1 MNIYSCPHC
10 GHSYKGEAW
19 LKKHILKCSKN
30 PALKSAKKPAKKPA
44 KCAKSVKTRR
54 KSLDSSLRIK
64 VWETYIGQK
73 IQARCF
79 CCHDAKRPIRP
90 FSYSN
95 TFQAGHIISHANGG
109 ADSIENL
116 LPICR
121 DCNMNMGAENWDDY
135 VARQPHLP
143 LRTRGHNP
151 PEKVVWATTV
161 IQSLGR
167 MYLERKNPLSSWRLA
182 WNNRFKCP
190 LAPIFQKIEVDLSL
204 DEIGAQLQT
213 VHNISST
220 QQISSLHLQ

>member
-1 MNIYSCPHC
+1 MSIYSCPHC

-19 LKKHILKCSKN
+19 LNKHIAKCSKHPIHKGPRFKARKTTTPRPSAN
-30 PALKSAKKPAKKPA
+30 PKPVK
-44 KCAKSVKTRR
+44 KTRR

-64 VWETYIGQK
+64 VWETYIGQ
-73 IQARCF
+73 QTQGRCF
-79 CCHDAKRPIRP
+79 CCHDGQRPIRP

-109 ADSIENL
+109 ADTVENL

-143 LRTRGHNP
+143 LRTWGHNP
-151 PEKVVWATTV
+151 PQKVVWVTTV

-182 WNNRFKCP
+182 WNSRFQPHIVPSGPVSK
-190 LAPIFQKIEVDLSL
+190 
-204 DEIGAQLQT
+204 
-213 VHNISST
+213 N
-220 QQISSLHLQ
+220 